1 MPENK
6 ENILRILF
14 EFLFLSG
21 FWVLPV
27 NATLSSIIFTLVFTV
42 FFPSFFSRFY
52 RVFVGTYFLLYEE
65 SGRHFTLSISV
76 IGKVFAVFL
85 LRPRNILI
93 FRILI
98 SVRCSKY
105 SFYRLFELIISS
117 F

>member
-14 EFLFLSG
+14 EFLFFYRAFG
-21 FWVLPV
+21 FLPV

-65 SGRHFTLSISV
+65 SGRHFTLSISG

-98 SVRCSKY
+98 SVRCC
-105 SFYRLFELIISS
+105 
-117 F
+117 

>member
-14 EFLFLSG
+14 EFLFFYRA

-52 RVFVGTYFLLYEE
+52 RVFVGTFFLLYEE
-65 SGRHFTLSISV
+65 SGRHFTLSISG
-76 IGKVFAVFL
+76 IGKVFAVFFYV
-85 LRPRNILI
+85 RVI
-93 FRILI
+93 F
-98 SVRCSKY
+98 
-105 SFYRLFELIISS
+105 
-117 F
+117 